1 MTRRL
6 DASTA
11 LPEHFYEALL
21 SDGVPGKIDPRP
33 PNGDGIASPP
43 ISPT

>member
-1 MTRRL
+1 VTRRL

-11 LPEHFYEALL
+11 LPEHFYEALV
-21 SDGVPGKIDPRP
+21 SDGVPGKTDPRP
-33 PNGDGIASPP
+33 PNGGEIASPP